1 MRTMTQSEIAKK
13 LGIVGKQTIN
23 FNESVVCTMKPKY
36 MDEYDIECVGIEIDE
51 KESKKTTLLVIYKFG
66 SQTARMNW
74 SYFKASEKSKI
85 QKMLQL

>member
-1 MRTMTQSEIAKK
+1 
-13 LGIVGKQTIN
+13 
-23 FNESVVCTMKPKY
+23 

-74 SYFKASEKSKI
+74 LYFKASEKLKI

>member
-23 FNESVVCTMKPKY
+23 FNESVVCAMKPKY
-36 MDEYDIECVGIEIDE
+36 MDEYDIECVGIE
-51 KESKKTTLLVIYKFG
+51 ESKKTTLLVIYKFG

-74 SYFKASEKSKI
+74 SYFKASEKLKI

>member
-1 MRTMTQSEIAKK
+1 MRAMTQSEIAEK

-36 MDEYDIECVGIEIDE
+36 MKEYDIECIGVEIDE
-51 KESKKTTLLVIYKFG
+51 KESKKTTLSVIYKFG
-66 SQTARMNW
+66 SQTALMNW
-74 SYFKASEKSKI
+74 SHFKASEKLKI